1 MSEEAFPVITPQ
13 KVRRRGNNAYCV
25 ENLGDR
31 VREVRKM
38 QKMSQRKL
46 AMKAKVPPSTITRLE
61 MGHLEGLYTNSLASL
76 AMVLDCTTD
85 YLLFGNEREGKE
97 TVRTV
102 YDISAETKGSEV
114 TIRVKPK
121 E

>member
-46 AMKAKVPPSTITRLE
+46 AMEAKVPPSTITRLE
-61 MGHLEGLYTNSLASL
+61 MGQLEGLYTNARASW
-76 AMVLDCTTD
+76 AMVRDCTAD
-85 YLLFGNEREGKE
+85 YLLFGNERDGKE
-97 TVRTV
+97 MVRTV
-102 YDISAETKGSEV
+102 YDISAETKGAEV

>member
-1 MSEEAFPVITPQ
+1 MSEEAYPVITPQ
-13 KVRRRGNNAYCV
+13 KIRRRGNNAYCV

-38 QKMSQRKL
+38 QKLSQRKL
-46 AMKAKVPPSTITRLE
+46 ATEAKVPPSTITRLE
-61 MGHLEGLYTNSLASL
+61 RGHLEGLYTNSLASL

-85 YLLFGNEREGKE
+85 YLLFGNEREGQE
-97 TVRTV
+97 MVRTV
-102 YDISAETKGSEV
+102 YDISAETKGSGV
-114 TIRVKPK
+114 TIRVKAK